1 MCHKQC
7 MVLSLKVV
15 ELEEGK
21 LYQQGNNILAAK
33 LTCISL
39 NKIKV
44 LKLLKKELNY
54 LMEKLITD
62 NISRESF

>member
-1 MCHKQC
+1 MYHKLC

-15 ELEEGK
+15 VLEEGK
-21 LYQQGNNILAAK
+21 LYQRGNSILVAK
-33 LTCISL
+33 LTCISH

-44 LKLLKKELNY
+44 LKSLKKELNY